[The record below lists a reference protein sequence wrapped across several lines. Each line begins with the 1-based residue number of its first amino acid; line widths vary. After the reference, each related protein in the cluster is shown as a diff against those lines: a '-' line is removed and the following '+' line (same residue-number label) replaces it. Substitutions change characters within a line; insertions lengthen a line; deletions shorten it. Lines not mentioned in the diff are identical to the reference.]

1 MCRATD
7 DDKKPTVAQ
16 NATKNRRPKR
26 LRQEGLLELQRREK
40 ARRKF
45 HSRHAKKEKEDG
57 EEGNLMAFLPTLGI
71 VVVVA
76 FAVMAKMGFRGRP
89 TTAGI
94 DLGTTN
100 SVICVQS
107 PSESVGD
114 IVCIPDPYSKSP
126 IIPSVVSF
134 KDMPLITPKTKPK
147 PKRKVPNP
155 RAIIV
160 GEEAK
165 ERIESHPKSTFY
177 HAKRVLG
184 RTFDTHAVSELQH
197 EVEFDLTREDDDTV
211 LFESPESGRLS
222 PSQIGSYVV
231 SHLIEIAA
239 SYNYAYSSLTSA
251 VIAVPAEFS
260 AEQRIATVD
269 AFKLAGIK
277 VTRILEEPT
286 AAALAYG
293 LDQKEG
299 VEHILVYDFGGGT
312 LDISVLRVSPDGFV
326 DVIGSSGDSELGGV
340 DFDIHVADYLLE
352 KEKDALLEGDGH
364 TKCDVEVGTHL
375 CTETSIRT
383 MSERMKIKLSQL
395 QDGSEDQKVSVQE
408 ECLTISKDQA
418 IGDNDVC
425 KSLVSHTINLTLEEY
440 DQSVSELYDRSV
452 LPIRDV
458 LKDLDMKP
466 EDIDEVVM
474 VGGTTRM
481 PQIRKLIKEEF
492 SGVIEDLNTQIDPD
506 LTVAYGAASVID

>member
-1 MCRATD
+1 
-7 DDKKPTVAQ
+7 
-16 NATKNRRPKR
+16 
-26 LRQEGLLELQRREK
+26 
-40 ARRKF
+40 
-45 HSRHAKKEKEDG
+45 
-57 EEGNLMAFLPTLGI
+57 
-71 VVVVA
+71 
-76 FAVMAKMGFRGRP
+76 
-89 TTAGI
+89 
-94 DLGTTN
+94 
-100 SVICVQS
+100 
-107 PSESVGD
+107 
-114 IVCIPDPYSKSP
+114 
-126 IIPSVVSF
+126 
-134 KDMPLITPKTKPK
+134 
-147 PKRKVPNP
+147 
-155 RAIIV
+155 
-160 GEEAK
+160 
-165 ERIESHPKSTFY
+165 
-177 HAKRVLG
+177 
-184 RTFDTHAVSELQH
+184 
-197 EVEFDLTREDDDTV
+197 
-211 LFESPESGRLS
+211 
-222 PSQIGSYVV
+222 
-231 SHLIEIAA
+231 LIEIAA